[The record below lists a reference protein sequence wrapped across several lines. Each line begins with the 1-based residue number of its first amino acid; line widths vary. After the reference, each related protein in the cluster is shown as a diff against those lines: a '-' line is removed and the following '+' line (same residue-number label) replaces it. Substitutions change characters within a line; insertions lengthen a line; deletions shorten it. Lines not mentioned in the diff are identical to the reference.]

1 MAAGAPVL
9 RMLPDDL
16 LSHVFEQLSCRDE
29 ILNLGAICWQWL
41 RALRLCATWQKAETV
56 RIRCHGAYLRG
67 TFLRVQLELS
77 MRTGTQCTAPVTV
90 LLERLPMWWAGWG
103 AMEYHD
109 EVRDVWWFARP
120 EGLPPP
126 RLGAQSYTV
135 KLASAALWQ
144 GYGLR
149 TRQYRLA
156 DYCSSTDLD
165 FNNFGLM
172 SGDAVGDAES
182 MRTPN
187 DDEWEHCNNLWETW
201 CADQSFSEV
210 LRDQFECTAGHHLL
224 SRQADG
230 SPPWLPTQGYLA
242 PNDDAIVPLWME
254 LGILYDLELDKFC
267 LRFAIGTSAY
277 GGANFGLESAE
288 DFVFVVMTLLGHAPS
303 ATALCPAARRRQAA
317 ALRKWLHGQT
327 LARVER

>member
-9 RMLPDDL
+9 CMLPDDL
-16 LSHVFEQLSCRDE
+16 LLHVFEQLSCRDE
-29 ILNLGAICWQWL
+29 ILNLGAICRQWL

-103 AMEYHD
+103 AMEYRD

-126 RLGAQSYTV
+126 RLGAQSYQV

-144 GYGLR
+144 GHGLR

-156 DYCSSTDLD
+156 DDCSTTDLD
-165 FNNFGLM
+165 FSDFGLM
-172 SGDAVGDAES
+172 SGAAVEEG

-187 DDEWEHCNNLWETW
+187 DDGWGHCDNLWETW
-201 CADQSFSEV
+201 YTDQSFSEV

-224 SRQADG
+224 SRQADE
-230 SPPWLPTQGYLA
+230 A
-242 PNDDAIVPLWME
+242 PVLNDDALVPLWME

-317 ALRKWLHGQT
+317 ALRKWLHGGV
-327 LARVER
+327 RR